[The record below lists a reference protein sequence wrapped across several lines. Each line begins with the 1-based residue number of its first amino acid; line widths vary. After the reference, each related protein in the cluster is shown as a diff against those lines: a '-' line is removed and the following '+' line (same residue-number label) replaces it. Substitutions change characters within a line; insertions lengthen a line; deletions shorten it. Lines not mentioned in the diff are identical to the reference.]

1 MIKLSLKHWSLIAT
15 CIFGGAILVT
25 KISNAYIE
33 KRPEIEL
40 CRGFL
45 NKQENFFS
53 AYVGSVRSVV
63 YEKQD
68 AGRVSFKGEE
78 LWGFYCFD
86 VFGDAG
92 EIRIRVYW
100 KNTKQ
105 NDDFR
110 VVRIEQVRGSD
121 SPLQIWP

>member
-1 MIKLSLKHWSLIAT
+1 M
-15 CIFGGAILVT
+15 CILGSAILVT

-78 LWGFYCFD
+78 FWGFYCFD
-86 VFGDAG
+86 VFGDAR
-92 EIRIRVYW
+92 EIRVRVFW
-100 KNTKQ
+100 ENTRQ
-105 NDDFR
+105 GNDFR
-110 VVRIEQVRGSD
+110 VIRIEQILGD
-121 SPLQIWP
+121 QAPLQIWP